1 MERERERP
9 EAYDDEVISFVRSLE
24 AAKREYE
31 LTDEAISFVRSLET
45 ATREYGLSDQ
55 DVIARALGEGEWL
68 ADLIVAQERNI
79 LSMLSELPH
88 LKAVLVY
95 PEEGT
100 VWADHPL
107 ALMESWAE
115 PEPNYRVAFERL
127 RQHVLSA
134 DTDRAIIRAGFH
146 SARSEDLG
154 SVQEVQRFRQAQPPS
169 IQHLNLVTYGAP
181 PMVLPGIKVAVAIG
195 EQWESV
201 EKPADVCLVIDVS
214 GSMDESDKLP
224 KVKSGVQEFLDRF
237 KSPESMVSVVLFN
250 YRAQREIPLVPLRTN
265 RRDIERA
272 VTRLSAGG
280 QTALF
285 DAVLLAID
293 ELKHRGDSSH
303 IQVIIAL
310 TDGLENSSRADLRT
324 VLQELQA
331 HSDLVFYGIAY
342 GGDADRGALEA
353 MARATKGL
361 VVDSSPSGI
370 QQLFQGMSRR
380 V

>member
-1 MERERERP
+1 
-9 EAYDDEVISFVRSLE
+9 
-24 AAKREYE
+24 
-31 LTDEAISFVRSLET
+31 
-45 ATREYGLSDQ
+45 
-55 DVIARALGEGEWL
+55 
-68 ADLIVAQERNI
+68 
-79 LSMLSELPH
+79 
-88 LKAVLVY
+88 
-95 PEEGT
+95 
-100 VWADHPL
+100 
-107 ALMESWAE
+107 
-115 PEPNYRVAFERL
+115 
-127 RQHVLSA
+127 
-134 DTDRAIIRAGFH
+134 
-146 SARSEDLG
+146 
-154 SVQEVQRFRQAQPPS
+154 
-169 IQHLNLVTYGAP
+169 
-181 PMVLPGIKVAVAIG
+181 
-195 EQWESV
+195 
-201 EKPADVCLVIDVS
+201 
-214 GSMDESDKLP
+214 MDESDKLP